1 MTPKYAT
8 AVALLKMQATPLALK
23 NESGLKNE
31 QRCYEILKDL
41 YDEEDT
47 RTQDSASWLQVP

>member
-1 MTPKYAT
+1 MPAKYAT

-23 NESGLKNE
+23 NE

-41 YDEEDT
+41 YGEEDT